1 VNRIHTTV
9 AIAGLCAVIL
19 GWQIWR
25 SGSAS
30 PDTPFANALNYPTP
44 ADIPSASSAIEDTG
58 TLVEPAPIDF
68 TTHLKENTHCY
79 VDQVVIHPDT
89 REPVDAIACDPAFP
103 ESTPYE
109 TWSEPVLAGLAYGDP
124 IAAEVLGLRHIQSKD
139 PNREALGLMLLFRS
153 VALSGDTGAL
163 HRAISQRYATVA
175 NDGEPDVH
183 NLKQLLVFS
192 IVATKLGD
200 PDIDSQ
206 GLEARLAKAD
216 VPTAEVSRLKSTAE
230 RILRE
235 MASVQTEVTGNRTI
249 EEALTNA

>member
-1 VNRIHTTV
+1 MNRIHTTV
-9 AIAGLCAVIL
+9 AMAGLCAVIL

-25 SGSAS
+25 SGSTS
-30 PDTPFANALNYPTP
+30 PDTPFAYTLNYSTP
-44 ADIPSASSAIEDTG
+44 ADIPSASSAIEDSAA
-58 TLVEPAPIDF
+58 LVEPAPSDF
-68 TTHLKENTHCY
+68 TTHLKENPDCY

-89 REPVDAIACDPAFP
+89 REPVEAIACGPEFP

-109 TWSEPVLAGLAYGDP
+109 TWSERVLAGLAYGDP

-139 PNREALGLMLLFRS
+139 PNREALGLMLLYRS
-153 VALSGDTGAL
+153 VALSGNTRAL
-163 HRAISQRYATVA
+163 QRAISQRYATVA
-175 NDGEPDVH
+175 TDGVPDIH

-200 PDIDSQ
+200 PDIRSR
-206 GLEARLAKAD
+206 GIEARLAKAE
-216 VPTAEVSRLKSTAE
+216 VPTDEVSRLKSAAE

-235 MASVQTEVTGNRTI
+235 MASIQTEVTGNRTI